1 MKNVIFS
8 LPCTILFA
16 ACGGSP
22 NPGGTSAEKD
32 AALTPV
38 ERKYGMPANKV
49 FDATLSAFKSLELRI
64 DVDRH
69 DDLGGETIARP
80 ADGRRVTADLA
91 SLRKTTTQVS
101 IRADRTTQDAAARL

>member
-1 MKNVIFS
+1 MKNVFVS
-8 LPCTILFA
+8 LACAILLA

-49 FDATLSAFKSLELRI
+49 FDATLSAFKSMELRI

-69 DDLGGETIARP
+69 DDLGGEIIARR
-80 ADGRRVTADLA
+80 ADGRRVTANLA
-91 SLRKTTTQVS
+91 SLSKTTTQ
-101 IRADRTTQDAAARL
+101 